1 MKKLIRV
8 SLIMVFA
15 LITAISVNAQN
26 KNIKIKAEKVD
37 GGVKIVSTEN
47 GKTSEFVVSL
57 KEAEDYIKKV
67 GGSIDIDVSETGDNN
82 YKISYA
88 VDNGKT
94 ETVEVDL
101 ESLMENLSLDFFE
114 LTQDLKQAVK
124 EISSEIEYGE
134 STDENG
140 NKTYKIKSKK
150 EAK

>member
-57 KEAEDYIKKV
+57 EEAEDYIKKV

-88 VDNGKT
+88 VDNGNT

-101 ESLMENLSLDFFE
+101 ESLMENLSLDFSE
-114 LTQDLKQAVK
+114 LTEDLKQAVK
-124 EISSEIEYGE
+124 EIASEIEYEE

-140 NKTYKIKSKK
+140 NKTYKIKSKR

>member
-8 SLIMVFA
+8 SLVMVFA

-57 KEAEDYIKKV
+57 EEAEDYIKKV

-88 VDNGKT
+88 VDNGNT

-101 ESLMENLSLDFFE
+101 ESLMENLSLDFSE
-114 LTQDLKQAVK
+114 LTEDLKQAVK
-124 EISSEIEYGE
+124 EIASEIEYEE

-140 NKTYKIKSKK
+140 NKTYKIKSKR

>member
-1 MKKLIRV
+1 
-8 SLIMVFA
+8 
-15 LITAISVNAQN
+15 
-26 KNIKIKAEKVD
+26 EKVD

-57 KEAEDYIKKV
+57 EEAEDYIKKV

-88 VDNGKT
+88 VDNGNT

-101 ESLMENLSLDFFE
+101 ESLMENLSLDFSE
-114 LTQDLKQAVK
+114 LTEDLKQAVK
-124 EISSEIEYGE
+124 EIASEIEYEE

-140 NKTYKIKSKK
+140 NKTYKIKSKR

>member
-101 ESLMENLSLDFFE
+101 ESLMENLSLDFSE
-114 LTQDLKQAVK
+114 LTEDLKQAVK